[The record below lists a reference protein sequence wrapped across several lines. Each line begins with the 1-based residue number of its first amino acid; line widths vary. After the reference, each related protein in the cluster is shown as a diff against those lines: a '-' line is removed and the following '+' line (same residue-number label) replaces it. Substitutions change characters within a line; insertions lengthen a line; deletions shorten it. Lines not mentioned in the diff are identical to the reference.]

1 MMPSWLSTYAST
13 TAAVMTEIRPSL
25 AHFASTAWGRNVWI
39 ASSALAAIVLA
50 LLGSTLGM
58 VIAIVVVLSEGSLAL
73 QFARSR
79 LSADLTGL
87 RYRPLIGPTRRVPRS
102 NIRQLDMAR
111 PMTGIVG
118 RPKRM
123 VFAAPDGRP
132 VLSLDPAVWSPAD
145 VGRIAAVI
153 GIQVADWPL
162 PDHRSA
168 VGHVLRLAVAAAAL
182 VSIVAAAITIVVVV
196 VLVRAH

>member
-1 MMPSWLSTYAST
+1 
-13 TAAVMTEIRPSL
+13 MTEIRPSL
-25 AHFASTAWGRNVWI
+25 AHFASTAWGRNVLV

-50 LLGSTLGM
+50 LIGSTLGM
-58 VIAIVVVLSEGSLAL
+58 VIVVVLVLSEGSLVL

-87 RYRPLIGPTRRVPRS
+87 RYRPLIGPMRKVPRS
-102 NIRQLDMAR
+102 SLHQLDMAR

-153 GIQVADWPL
+153 GIPVADWPP

-168 VGHVLRLAVAAAAL
+168 VGHILRLAVAAAAL
-182 VSIVAAAITIVVVV
+182 VSIVAAAITIVVVI
-196 VLVRAH
+196 VLLRAH